1 MVKAGEEQA
10 DQQVTVFPL
19 ANRSASRHNERYH
32 LGGRFE
38 ESPTLV

>member
-10 DQQVTVFPL
+10 DQQVTVFLLPIVLLL
-19 ANRSASRHNERYH
+19 ATMEHYYP
-32 LGGRFE
+32 GGRFE